1 MRPTDED
8 QPGSRRPN
16 LMSSTRR
23 SANEINILDMLDRQ
37 ASGPL
42 PRRMLRRFQS
52 RPAMVWYGAAGLLVC
67 GLVGTLAWLAH
78 DSAPASVDTAL
89 AGSIK
94 PAAQAP
100 VAAVETV
107 GNAPLVASMSA
118 SAPDPAPPAG
128 ASIVDLAPPPEP
140 ESQALAVRVPAAP
153 HPLPQQQAAGRIAA
167 HEAERE
173 PARLAAQAVPA
184 KSGPRAVHAE
194 PRSHAGPAA
203 ARSRRPAAAA
213 KAQAAPAVDTDV
225 ALISAIIQHANAREE
240 AQEGC
245 ADKGGCGRKP

>member
-1 MRPTDED
+1 
-8 QPGSRRPN
+8 
-16 LMSSTRR
+16 MSSTRR

-42 PRRMLRRFQS
+42 PRRMLRRFLN
-52 RPAMVWYGAAGLLVC
+52 RPAMMWYGAAGLLVC

-78 DSAPASVDTAL
+78 DGTPAPVNTGL

-107 GNAPLVASMSA
+107 GNAPLVASAPASA
-118 SAPDPAPPAG
+118 SAPALSADPAPPAR
-128 ASIVDLAPPPEP
+128 ASIVDVAPPPEP
-140 ESQALAVRVPAAP
+140 EAPAVAVRAPAPAP
-153 HPLPQQQAAGRIAA
+153 VHALPQQQAAGRIAV
-167 HEAERE
+167 HEAERD
-173 PARLAAQAVPA
+173 PARLAAQGVPA
-184 KSGPRAVHAE
+184 KTGPRAAHAE
-194 PRSHAGPAA
+194 PRAHAGPAA
-203 ARSRRPAAAA
+203 ARSRRQAAAGKAPAA
-213 KAQAAPAVDTDV
+213 PSAVDTDV

-245 ADKGGCGRKP
+245 ADKGCGARKP